1 MPVRSSRGFE
11 LRGDTIYIL
20 FFVGRN
26 EATENILNWYI
37 VSVILAV
44 PAL

>member
-11 LRGDTIYIL
+11 RKEYIL
-20 FFVGRN
+20 VFVGRN
-26 EATENILNWYI
+26 EATENILNWYT

-44 PAL
+44 PGL